1 MSSPKL
7 SFAIGDKAH
16 FTKTITVQD
25 VQDFARISGDSQ
37 PVHIDNAYAS
47 RTRFKTQIAHGVIS
61 IGLISAVLG
70 VKMAR
75 PEYTLIF
82 LGSNIQFLGPVHL
95 NDTIT
100 AECEVVCIRND
111 KPIVTLSCKCINQHN
126 NEVSTG
132 EVTIF
137 VDPFPYSE

>member
-1 MSSPKL
+1 MSSTKL
-7 SFAIGDKAH
+7 SFTIGDKAH

-37 PVHIDNAYAS
+37 PVHMDPSYAY

-75 PEYTLIF
+75 PEYTLLL
-82 LGSNIQFLGPVHL
+82 LGSNIQFIGPVHL

-100 AECEVVCIRND
+100 AECEVVHIRND
-111 KPIVTLSCKCINQHN
+111 KPIVTLSCTCINQHN
-126 NEVSTG
+126 NEISTG
-132 EVTIF
+132 EVTVF
-137 VDPFPYSE
+137 VDPYPYPE

>member
-1 MSSPKL
+1 MTSPKI
-7 SFAIGDKAH
+7 SFAIGDTAH
-16 FTKTITVQD
+16 FTKIITMQD
-25 VQDFARISGDSQ
+25 VQDFARISGDTQ
-37 PVHIDNAYAS
+37 PIHIDNAYS
-47 RTRFKTQIAHGVIS
+47 SKTRFKTQIAHGVIS

-75 PEYTLIF
+75 PDHTLIL
-82 LGSNIQFLGPVHL
+82 LGSNIQFIGPVHL

-100 AECEVVCIRND
+100 AECKVLSIRND

-126 NEVSTG
+126 DEVATG
-132 EVTIF
+132 EATIF